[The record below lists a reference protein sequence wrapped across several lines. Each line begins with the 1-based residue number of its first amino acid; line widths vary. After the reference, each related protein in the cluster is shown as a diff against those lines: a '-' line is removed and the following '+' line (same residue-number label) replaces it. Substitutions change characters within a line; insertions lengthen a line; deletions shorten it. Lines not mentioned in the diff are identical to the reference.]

1 MARGTSPSAFSP
13 AVKKA
18 IVRRTGGRCDRC
30 GFPVHGGHFH
40 HRKPRRMGGSVDPS
54 LGMPSNGLLLHPKC
68 HDYIERHRKAAAM
81 MGFLINS
88 LADPARVPVYTWR
101 GWMLLGTDGTAN
113 SCPRPSMSD
122 LEVPLVDADGVSDDG
137 GLVEAETVDLPWDG

>member
-1 MARGTSPSAFSP
+1 MASVSAFSP

-30 GFPVHGGHFH
+30 GFPVSAGHFH

-54 LGMPSNGLLLHPKC
+54 LGLPSNGLLLHPNC

-88 LADPARVPVYTWR
+88 LADPAKVPVYTWR
-101 GWMLLGTDGTAN
+101 GWVLLGADGTAN

-122 LEVPLVDADGVSDDG
+122 LEISPVDADPVGDG
-137 GLVEAETVDLPWDG
+137 DSVADANPVDAAGDG